1 MEFARASHTR
11 RGPGTLPS
19 SGSRPVRTPAPIAPT
34 LDGRAMSPESLLEV
48 QHRAGNRAA
57 TAIVQR
63 QPGGAVASERRTL
76 RFGSTGEDVK
86 QLQMKLH
93 KLREREHD
101 RDEQRRARIDG
112 IFGPLTRED
121 VIDFQTDTG
130 LDADG
135 IVGPRTWDALDT
147 LVPGTPDEG
156 TEQVLNDR
164 FGAALALED
173 SGQYDAALAE
183 FEAIVAVST
192 TPEMGVTALANV
204 GVCHQQRGR
213 FGLAVA
219 RYEQALAARFN
230 QESIRSAILGDL
242 EKARRN
248 EFRDQPPPDPE
259 PLPPGADAA
268 TAAGRE
274 GGGVTER
281 EPVKSGD
288 SGPAVD
294 LYKGKLAHMM
304 VAWDPELPE
313 GDVFDGPTAARTRAF
328 QEVCGLTQT
337 GEADPSTWHALDS
350 FTRADVPFSIV
361 NPLFQRARTAGDIL
375 DADPAASLPLFL
387 TLRDEARSLGL
398 VEVVKT
404 VELQIGRAHHRMSQ
418 FTEAVSHYELY
429 LARNI
434 PNPPHYGQALELLRL
449 AHAGLPA
456 D

>member
-1 MEFARASHTR
+1 
-11 RGPGTLPS
+11 
-19 SGSRPVRTPAPIAPT
+19 
-34 LDGRAMSPESLLEV
+34 MSPESLLRV
-48 QHRAGNRAA
+48 QQAAGNAA
-57 TAIVQR
+57 TTALIQR
-63 QPGGAVASERRTL
+63 QPNGPGSAPGVEAGSSAPGTATAGPARRTL

-86 QLQMKLH
+86 LLQLKLR
-93 KLREREHD
+93 KLRERQHD
-101 RDEQRRARIDG
+101 RDVRGRARVDG
-112 IFGPLTRED
+112 IFGPLTRQD
-121 VIDFQTDTG
+121 VIDFQGDTG

-135 IVGPRTWDALDT
+135 IVGPRSWDALDS
-147 LVPGTPDEG
+147 LVPGTPTEGENAALDEQF
-156 TEQVLNDR
+156 E
-164 FGAALALED
+164 AALALSD
-173 SGQYDAALAE
+173 AGRYDEALAL
-183 FEAIVAVST
+183 FEALIAAST
-192 TPEMGVTALANV
+192 TPDMAGPMLANAA
-204 GVCHQQRGR
+204 VCHQQRGR

-313 GDVFDGPTAARTRAF
+313 GDIFDGPTAARTRAF

-337 GEADPSTWHALDS
+337 GEADASTWHALDS

-361 NPLFQRARTAGDIL
+361 NPLFQRARTAVDIL

-387 TLRDEARSLGL
+387 ALRDEARSLGL

-434 PNPPHYGQALELLRL
+434 PNRPHYGQALELLRL
-449 AHAGLPA
+449 ARAGLPA